1 MPKEV
6 RVEGAIIGSLT
17 YLPFWTLECDIWI
30 LPASFSISDFKHY
43 FLFFFFGLATRV
55 QFLVLETRVWF
66 FIVDASVRFF
76 ILDTSD
82 TACFIGTNLLVK
94 ASTFLVT
101 FSKLELT
108 LSFNGSKGP
117 SGPAGP
123 DGNKGSPG
131 MKVNGK
137 LNSIN
142 VVPRNVIKTML
153 WNYEMIWNVI
163 MRWSYE
169 MLLKQ
174 WF

>member
-1 MPKEV
+1 M
-6 RVEGAIIGSLT
+6 
-17 YLPFWTLECDIWI
+17 
-30 LPASFSISDFKHY
+30 SD
-43 FLFFFFGLATRV
+43 
-55 QFLVLETRVWF
+55 F
-66 FIVDASVRFF
+66 FIVDATVRFL
-76 ILDTSD
+76 ILDASD

-108 LSFNGSKGP
+108 LFFCSKGP
-117 SGPAGP
+117 TGPAGP

-153 WNYEMIWNVI
+153 
-163 MRWSYE
+163 
-169 MLLKQ
+169 
-174 WF
+174 

>member
-1 MPKEV
+1 M
-6 RVEGAIIGSLT
+6 
-17 YLPFWTLECDIWI
+17 
-30 LPASFSISDFKHY
+30 
-43 FLFFFFGLATRV
+43 
-55 QFLVLETRVWF
+55 
-66 FIVDASVRFF
+66 DASVRFL

-94 ASTFLVT
+94 AFLVT
-101 FSKLELT
+101 FSKFELT

-153 WNYEMIWNVI
+153 
-163 MRWSYE
+163 
-169 MLLKQ
+169 
-174 WF
+174 

>member
-1 MPKEV
+1 M
-6 RVEGAIIGSLT
+6 
-17 YLPFWTLECDIWI
+17 
-30 LPASFSISDFKHY
+30 
-43 FLFFFFGLATRV
+43 
-55 QFLVLETRVWF
+55 
-66 FIVDASVRFF
+66 DASVRFL

-108 LSFNGSKGP
+108 LFFIGSKGP
-117 SGPAGP
+117 PGPAGP

-142 VVPRNVIKTML
+142 VVPINVILKTMIL
-153 WNYEMIWNVI
+153 
-163 MRWSYE
+163 S
-169 MLLKQ
+169 MLFEILTYASIQ
-174 WF
+174 